1 MLLKQTTLDRASAF
15 DEVLEQVRAELVR
28 LYSQNDV
35 GTITLHCGKKQIR
48 VKATPERSN
57 EPVQFE

>member
-1 MLLKQTTLDRASAF
+1 MMVTTPPLEKAIEDALK
-15 DEVLEQVRAELVR
+15 QVRAELIR
-28 LYSQNDV
+28 FYGDGDV
-35 GTITLHCGKKQIR
+35 GKIELHVGKKQIR

>member
-1 MLLKQTTLDRASAF
+1 MLKQIVLDRASAF

-35 GTITLHCGKKQIR
+35 GTIVLHCGKKQIR